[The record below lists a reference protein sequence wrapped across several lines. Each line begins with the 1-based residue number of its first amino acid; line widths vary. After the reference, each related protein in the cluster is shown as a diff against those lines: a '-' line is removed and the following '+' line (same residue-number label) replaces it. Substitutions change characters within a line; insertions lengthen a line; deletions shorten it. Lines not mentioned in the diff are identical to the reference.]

1 MDDGGRR
8 PIPFPKGP
16 LPPPWPRLL
25 AWAAAGYTAFL
36 LYATHHP
43 NPEELVGKNAPGDKT
58 LHFLAYGALAG
69 IVAAAV
75 AARGGWVFRTAASV
89 FVLLALFAAVDE
101 ATQPLFGRWADVV
114 DWAYDGIGMLAGL
127 AAVTLGVALLGGPRR
142 EGRTQ

>member
-1 MDDGGRR
+1 MDGDDRR

-25 AWAAAGYTAFL
+25 AWGAAGYTAFL

-43 NPEELVGKNAPGDKT
+43 NPEELVGSHPPSDKT

-69 IVAAAV
+69 IVGGAV
-75 AARGGWVFRTAASV
+75 AARGGWAFRAAASV

-101 ATQPLFGRWADVV
+101 ATQPLFGRFADTV
-114 DWAYDGIGMLAGL
+114 DWSYDGIGMLVGL
-127 AAVTLGVALLGGPRR
+127 AAVTAAVAVAGGTRPR
-142 EGRTQ
+142 GAA